1 MAIKMMVEDIPI
13 EIKRKRIKNMYIYV
27 KAPYGNVVASVP
39 MSASTTEINKFLL
52 PRVNW
57 IRKHRE
63 KFTNRKVIESKQ
75 YEEND
80 IVFIEGYP
88 YKLKF
93 THAPTQFAY
102 IEGDYLVL
110 ALRNG
115 HYPES
120 RERVIREFLRF
131 HLKKRIEKRLPYY
144 ENATGL
150 HQSEWQIKDM
160 DTRWGSC
167 NASTKKI
174 WINLKLAHMP
184 DEFLDY
190 ILLHELAHLKISGH
204 GADFS
209 AFLDR
214 FMFDWR
220 DIKKALDLRYME
232 FI

>member
-39 MSASTTEINKFLL
+39 LSASTTDINKFLV
-52 PRVNW
+52 PRINW

-63 KFTNRKVIESKQ
+63 KFSNRQIIERKQ
-75 YEEND
+75 YEEGD
-80 IVFIEGYP
+80 VVFVEGYP
-88 YKLKF
+88 YNLKF
-93 THAPTQFAY
+93 VHTPTQYAY
-102 IEGDYLVL
+102 IVGDYLVL

-120 RERVIREFLRF
+120 RERVIREFLRD
-131 HLKKRIEKRLPYY
+131 HLKKRVEERLHYY
-144 ENATGL
+144 ENATDL
-150 HQSEWQIKDM
+150 HPSEWQLKDM
-160 DTRWGSC
+160 ETRWGSC
-167 NASTKKI
+167 NVSTKKI
-174 WINLKLAHMP
+174 WLNLKLAHMP

-190 ILLHELAHLKISGH
+190 ILLHEVAHLKISGH

-214 FMFDWR
+214 YMFDWR
-220 DIKKALDLRYME
+220 DIKKALDTRYME

>member
-39 MSASTTEINKFLL
+39 MSASTTDINKFLV
-52 PRVNW
+52 PRINW

-63 KFTNRKVIESKQ
+63 KFSNRQVIEKKQ

-80 IVFIEGYP
+80 VVFVEGFP

-93 THAPTQFAY
+93 THAPTQHAY
-102 IEGDYLVL
+102 IDGDHLVL

-120 RERVIREFLRF
+120 RERVIREFLRE
-131 HLKKRIEKRLPYY
+131 HLKGRIEARLPYY

-150 HQSEWQIKDM
+150 HPSEWQIKDM
-160 DTRWGSC
+160 ETRWGSC
-167 NASTKKI
+167 NPQTGKI
-174 WINLKLAHMP
+174 WLNLRLAHMP
-184 DEFLDY
+184 DEFLDFV
-190 ILLHELAHLKISGH
+190 LLHEVAHLKISGH

-209 AFLDR
+209 AFLDCY
-214 FMFDWR
+214 MFDWR
-220 DIKKALDLRYME
+220 DIKKALDSRYME

>member
-39 MSASTTEINKFLL
+39 MSASTTEINKFLI
-52 PRVNW
+52 PRINW

-63 KFTNRKVIESKQ
+63 KFTNRQIVESKQ
-75 YEEND
+75 YEED
-80 IVFIEGYP
+80 DAVFVAGFP

-93 THAPTQFAY
+93 IHTPTQYAY
-102 IEGDYLVL
+102 IEGEHLVL

-120 RERVIREFLRF
+120 RERVIREFLREQ
-131 HLKKRIEKRLPYY
+131 LKDRIESRLPYF

-150 HQSEWQIKDM
+150 HPSEWQIKDM

-167 NASTKKI
+167 NISTKKI
-174 WINLKLAHMP
+174 WINLKLANMP

-190 ILLHELAHLKISGH
+190 ILLHEIAHLKISGH

-209 AFLDR
+209 SFLDQY
-214 FMFDWR
+214 MFDWR
-220 DIKKALDLRYME
+220 DIKKALNQRYME